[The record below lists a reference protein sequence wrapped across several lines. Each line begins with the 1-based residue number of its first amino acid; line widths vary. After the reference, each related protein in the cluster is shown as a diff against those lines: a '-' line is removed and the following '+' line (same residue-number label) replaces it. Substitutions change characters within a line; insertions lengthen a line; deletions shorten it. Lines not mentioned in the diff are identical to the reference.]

1 MAYLLIGRILIYTE
15 KKNKK
20 DWVTQLKA
28 FVLKDRIVQQTDIQD
43 LLNTIKGWDRGYYY
57 QAISL

>member
-1 MAYLLIGRILIYTE
+1 MAYLLIGHILIYTE

-43 LLNTIKGWDRGYYY
+43 LLNTIKGWDRGCYY